1 MSIVDTGRRTYD
13 EWRALALDA
22 DKRASTAEAEN
33 VRLRAALEAAIERL
47 NGAADL
53 VSEWSGAKFDA
64 YTVDDFLDEEGS

>member
-47 NGAADL
+47 NGAADI
-53 VSEWSGAKFDA
+53 VSEWSGTTPDV
-64 YTVDDFLDEEGS
+64 YTVSDFLGEEES